1 MSVPILPS
9 PHAGHLNVSKT
20 LQKKE
25 KIPTN
30 IFRASE
36 DANKYVAGQIAQVI
50 RTSTKKP
57 VVLGLATGSTPKG
70 VYAELVRMHKEEG
83 LSFKD
88 VVTFNL
94 DEYYPMKHDALQS
107 YHRYMDEHLFKHIDI
122 PRENIHV
129 PSGEVPRDQVEK
141 HCEEYEALMAKFGG
155 IDLQLLGIGR
165 TGHIGF
171 NEPGSAR
178 KSLTRLIY
186 IDRVTRA
193 DAAGDFFSLDAV
205 PETAITMGVASICAA
220 RRVILM
226 AFSEHKASIIKKAI
240 EGPVDEDVTASFLQ
254 DHPNA
259 EAVLDVAAGARLM
272 RNVAPWTLLGHS
284 TDVQLNWTE
293 RFQRRA
299 VIWLSQLKKKPILK
313 LTVEDYHNNGLSQL
327 VRLHGPAHELN
338 IKVFSYLKST
348 ITGWPGGKPN
358 AASSASSTATSDS
371 IAKHEVGGITTRRP
385 TRYNFGV
392 SHGHINPE
400 VNPHID
406 TSVFP
411 KRVIVFSP
419 HPDDDVISMG
429 GTLIRL
435 VEQGHDVHVAYQT
448 SGNYAVWDDDAL
460 RFANFAAEFCKL
472 FNVTGSD
479 AVATLEAAVERE
491 IKGKTSGQHD
501 SNTIQKIKGLIRAT
515 EARSAARYC
524 GVPKENIHFLELPF
538 YETGTVKKKPLSSA
552 DIDIVTNLLQKV
564 KPHQIYAAGD
574 LSDPHGTH
582 RVCLDAIFGSLRRI
596 KDEQWFDKTQ
606 VLLYRGAWQEW
617 DPEDIHMAIPMS
629 PQELQ
634 QKRYAIYKH
643 QSQKDPAPFPGSDS
657 REFWQRAEDRNR
669 ATASM
674 YDHLGL
680 PEYEAMEAFVL
691 FDIRK
696 ENENDIPL

>member
-1 MSVPILPS
+1 
-9 PHAGHLNVSKT
+9 
-20 LQKKE
+20 
-25 KIPTN
+25 
-30 IFRASE
+30 
-36 DANKYVAGQIAQVI
+36 
-50 RTSTKKP
+50 
-57 VVLGLATGSTPKG
+57 
-70 VYAELVRMHKEEG
+70 MHKQEG

-94 DEYYPMKHDALQS
+94 DEYYPMKREALQS

-129 PSGEVPRDQVEK
+129 PSGEVSRDGVEK
-141 HCEEYEALMAKFGG
+141 HCDEYEALMAKFGG

-171 NEPGSAR
+171 NEPGSSK

-220 RRVILM
+220 RRVILV

-240 EGPVDEDVTASFLQ
+240 EGPVDEEVTASFLQ
-254 DHPNA
+254 EHPNA
-259 EAVLDVAAGARLM
+259 EAVLDTAASARLT

-313 LTVEDYHNNGLSQL
+313 LTVEDYQDNHLSQL
-327 VRLHGPAHELN
+327 VRMHGPANELN

-348 ITGWPGGKPN
+348 ITGWPGGKPKPP
-358 AASSASSTATSDS
+358 AAAAAAATAVPSDS
-371 IAKHEVGGITTRRP
+371 IASASSKHEVGGITTRRP
-385 TRYNFGV
+385 TRYNLFGA
-392 SHGHINPE
+392 HGHINQE

-435 VEQGHDVHVAYQT
+435 VEQGHEVHVAYQT
-448 SGNYAVWDDDAL
+448 SGNYAVWDDDAV
-460 RFANFAAEFCKL
+460 RFANFAADFCKL
-472 FNVTGSD
+472 FNIGGAE
-479 AVATLEAAVERE
+479 AVAAIESAVERE

-501 SNTIQKIKGLIRAT
+501 SNTIQQIKGLIRAT

-524 GVPKENIHFLELPF
+524 GVPKENIHFLQLPF
-538 YETGTVKKKPLSSA
+538 YETGDVKKKPLSSA
-552 DIDIVTNLLQKV
+552 DVDIVTALIEKI

-596 KDEQWFDKTQ
+596 KEVEWFQRTE
-606 VLLYRGAWQEW
+606 VWLYRGAWQEW

-629 PQELQ
+629 PQELR

-643 QSQKDPAPFPGSDS
+643 QSQKDPAPFPGSDA

-669 ATASM
+669 ATAAL
-674 YDHLGL
+674 YDSLGL

-691 FDIRK
+691 FDILK